1 MGVMDWLRPWR
12 SSDPAGV
19 STTWPVL
26 DYLYEYTEKKSAA
39 DLWKEQPH
47 LRTVVGFLTRNI
59 AALGMAGFK
68 VKADGSRKRVTS
80 GPLAA
85 WMAAPNPHQ
94 TMFEFLEGLVGD
106 LALYD
111 NAYVTLFM
119 VEDETQ
125 PDGVRPETRTI
136 RPTWIQAAGGLDAY
150 SVEFYEVKYPE
161 AEKSVRIPA
170 ESVIHLHGWN
180 PVDERV
186 GVSPITALRAN
197 LAEQIHAVAFRDQ
210 LWQRGGRV
218 GSYLTRPADAPE
230 WEPSARTK
238 FKREFSSAWS
248 GDNGSKAG
256 GVPLL
261 EDGMELKRVG
271 FAAREEQFVEATKL
285 SLTQVAAAYYINPT
299 MVGILDNAN
308 YSNVR
313 EFRRMLYGETL
324 GPTLERVGQR
334 LTVGILTAL
343 GIPVDGRTVLTFD
356 TESRVARTFEEQI
369 AVAGTAVGGPVMT
382 PNEFRARLGLPPLDD
397 GDELNKPLN
406 NANNGGD
413 PEEIPAG
420 PPDDGD
426 DAGTDDPGS
435 DDAGEFFGG
444 NNPTED
450 DDNDDTP
457 KGIDLRGYKLEAVS

>member
-12 SSDPAGV
+12 TSDAGTGMAT
-19 STTWPVL
+19 SWPIL
-26 DYLYEYTEKKSAA
+26 DYLYDMTEGKSAD
-39 DLWKEQPH
+39 DLWREQPH

-59 AALGMAGFK
+59 AQLGLTAFR
-68 VKADGSRKRVTS
+68 VNADGSRKPLTT

-85 WMAAPNPHQ
+85 WLASPNPDQ
-94 TMFEFLEGLVGD
+94 TIYEFLEGLVGD
-106 LALYD
+106 IALYD
-111 NAYVTLFM
+111 NAYVTAFM
-119 VEDETQ
+119 VER
-125 PDGVRPETRTI
+125 DGMKVPETRTL
-136 RPTWIQAAGGLDAY
+136 RPIWMQAASGLGPYEVSHWVVKFPEDVK
-150 SVEFYEVKYPE
+150 SVE
-161 AEKSVRIPA
+161 IPK
-170 ESVIHLHGWN
+170 ENVIHFHGWN

-186 GVSPITALRAN
+186 GVSPTTALRAN
-197 LAEQIHAVAFRDQ
+197 LAEQIHATAFRDQ

-218 GSYLTRPADAPE
+218 GSYLTRPHDAPA
-230 WEPSARTK
+230 WDPGARAK
-238 FKREFSSAWS
+238 FKRDFSSAWT

-324 GPTLERVGQR
+324 GPTLAAIQQR
-334 LTVGILTAL
+334 LTKMILPL
-343 GIPVDGRTVLTFD
+343 LDIPVDGRTVLAFD
-356 TESRVARTFEEQI
+356 VEGRTAGTFEEQMG
-369 AVAGTAVGGPVMT
+369 VAGTAVGGPVMT
-382 PNEFRARLGLPPLDD
+382 PNEFRSRLGLAPLEG

-413 PEEIPAG
+413 PDKVPAEPDPDAQPDDEDPPEDTP
-420 PPDDGD
+420 PPDDPD
-426 DAGTDDPGS
+426 
-435 DDAGEFFGG
+435 
-444 NNPTED
+444 ED
-450 DDNDDTP
+450 DTD
-457 KGIDLRGYKLEAVS
+457 KGGLGPLDLKALEELANHGH